1 MKGYITIRCYG
12 CGKILL
18 SGLLMDTADMP
29 EQLQEKINKA
39 LLSHRKACRFYRSR
53 DEMPA
58 GEASIE
64 F

>member
-1 MKGYITIRCYG
+1 MKGYLTIRCYG

-18 SGLLMDTADMP
+18 SGLLMDTADMS

-39 LLSHRKACRFYRSR
+39 LLSHRKACRFYQPR
-53 DEMPA
+53 DEIPI
-58 GEASIE
+58 GEAKIE